1 MKRFCV
7 SSVFVIAFYFAYVL
21 VGNLIKDGFLIMNS
35 IMTGTAIF
43 LLSEKFENWV
53 FNKDESDLRSVENAK
68 N

>member
-7 SSVFVIAFYFAYVL
+7 STMFVITLYFVYL
-21 VGNLIKDGFLIMNS
+21 IVGNLIKDGFLIINS

-53 FNKDESDLRSVENAK
+53 FKKDEANLRSEENAE